1 MINLD
6 ERYHSYLAN
15 ENKFLTI
22 DGSKQNVKGY
32 GWTDDGS
39 KIVGYYILTDD
50 YKLLYNLDEQF
61 ESMEELN

>member
-6 ERYHSYLAN
+6 ERHHSYLAN

-22 DGSKQNVKGY
+22 DEPKQNVKGY

-50 YKLLYNLDEQF
+50 YEF
-61 ESMEELN
+61 SSII